1 MYIFFTVKDLK
12 LSTPP
17 TTNVCFKQ
25 RNQFLFF
32 ISRLTKPHPS
42 SQREP
47 CQPKCSPFIASFRT
61 KLKPS
66 LCACTFGPSCRDS
79 PPLQVRAGLPAC
91 LPSVLFPLGK
101 PSQRHREQCRAYLI
115 VYLRNITQVAD
126 RRCGW
131 KITGTMEPW
140 RARKRF
146 CTSIMLSNKIT
157 NQSLVNRG
165 CFFFLSPSSLKCSFC
180 LFDAALEIF
189 RFGAKWNKMA
199 GEAAL
204 IPLHSEVVAAARLQ

>member
-1 MYIFFTVKDLK
+1 MLG
-12 LSTPP
+12 
-17 TTNVCFKQ
+17 
-25 RNQFLFF
+25 
-32 ISRLTKPHPS
+32 LTS
-42 SQREP
+42 
-47 CQPKCSPFIASFRT
+47 A
-61 KLKPS
+61 
-66 LCACTFGPSCRDS
+66 
-79 PPLQVRAGLPAC
+79 AGARRPAC
-91 LPSVLFPLGK
+91 LPSALFPLGK

-165 CFFFLSPSSLKCSFC
+165 CFFFSSPPSTSNCSFRR
-180 LFDAALEIF
+180 FDAALEIF
-189 RFGAKWNKMA
+189 RFGAKMGQNGRRSGSDPSAQRGCRSGTAPVTETIRKPP
-199 GEAAL
+199 
-204 IPLHSEVVAAARLQ
+204 PLPLPTQHDGSL